1 MKTWHQFVRAGLG
14 EITQKRCLT
23 RASELSEIMAEE
35 WRVKSKLAYKITPGR
50 SAPPRLL
57 WNRHVQESA
66 HRVDDLW
73 ESCLGTGPAG
83 VEPSHQVW
91 KCSPAALTV
100 HVSLCVQDPGHQART
115 FHPPVLT
122 WTMLAL
128 SVSRRQQFCAW
139 PRTKLFS
146 VQVIKCI
153 YQPFPRK
160 CHSEKEKSWGKEI
173 DVTGR

>member
-1 MKTWHQFVRAGLG
+1 MVYFYIYKMKTWHQFVRAGLG

-91 KCSPAALTV
+91 STSSGSALLLHCPCCSDCPCAPLCPRPWTPGKDLPPSSPHLNYASSFRLPETTV
-100 HVSLCVQDPGHQART
+100 LCMT
-115 FHPPVLT
+115 T
-122 WTMLAL
+122 
-128 SVSRRQQFCAW
+128 
-139 PRTKLFS
+139 
-146 VQVIKCI
+146 
-153 YQPFPRK
+153 Y
-160 CHSEKEKSWGKEI
+160 
-173 DVTGR
+173 